1 MLKALSAVRD
11 KLVDYYRK
19 IDDIYGDLFVIGII
33 LALEYKMQFF
43 VSDDWEELY
52 YKQYC
57 ESLGAC
63 FMLYK

>member
-1 MLKALSAVRD
+1 MFKALSTIRD

-52 YKQYC
+52 YK
-57 ESLGAC
+57 
-63 FMLYK
+63 